1 MAAGSAVALVVG
13 FAAATG
19 LMVLVWIASLI
30 RRDASLVDRFWGAGF
45 VLLAWVYWLTA
56 GAPALGLL
64 MVLAVTLWGLRLSG
78 YISWRNWGH
87 GEDYRY
93 QEMRYKHGERFP
105 WVSLWTVFVLQG
117 VLMWFIAMPVFHGA
131 RAHDTEAMIESLAV
145 AGVALW
151 LVGLVWETVADAQL
165 ARFKSHP
172 ENRGRVMDEGLWK
185 YSRHPNYFGEIV
197 IWWGFF
203 LMAAS
208 VGGWWTFISAALM
221 SFLIARV
228 SGVTLL
234 EKKLSETRPAYRAY
248 VARTNAL
255 IPGPPRRDPP
265 RTSG

>member
-1 MAAGSAVALVVG
+1 MAVGSAAALALG
-13 FAAATG
+13 FAAAIG

-30 RRDASLVDRFWGAGF
+30 RGDASLVDRFWGAGF

-93 QEMRYKHGERFP
+93 QEMRHKHGERFP

-117 VLMWFIAMPVFHGA
+117 VLMWLIAMPVFYGA
-131 RAHDTEAMIESLAV
+131 RAHDAEVMLWPLVV
-145 AGVALW
+145 AGMALW

-172 ENRGRVMDEGLWK
+172 ENRGRVMDEGLWR

-197 IWWGFF
+197 VWWGFF

-208 VGGWWTFISAALM
+208 AGGWWTFISAGLM

-234 EKKLSETRPAYRAY
+234 EKKLSETRPAYRDY

-255 IPGPPRRDPP
+255 IPGPPRGETP